1 MGKTFLKYL
10 MVVSSIDI
18 SEMLALLACTREEQY
33 LERHLLAKHTYH
45 NIWKGVIMSKKSWQQ
60 IIKKVFFSTV
70 QDLQLLLNAIQEC
83 FFLRIAIQNVGNE
96 LFTLN
101 SDDFREHECKPQQI

>member
-60 IIKKVFFSTV
+60 IIKKFFFPYCSGSSV
-70 QDLQLLLNAIQEC
+70 AVERNSEC
-83 FFLRIAIQNVGNE
+83 WNLEMNC
-96 LFTLN
+96 L
-101 SDDFREHECKPQQI
+101 H